1 MTSIQA
7 IDERNP
13 LGIRGI
19 DHLVFYVG
27 NASQAA
33 HYYLAAFG
41 FKTIAY
47 AGLETGLR
55 DSTSWVL
62 EQGAARIVVTS
73 GFDPQGL
80 VAKHA
85 TLHGDSVKDIAFRVD
100 NAERAFEAAIRRGA
114 HKVVEPT
121 VLEDEHGQATVAT
134 VFTFG
139 DTVHS
144 FIERNHYQGA
154 FLPGY
159 VPKGAVGE
167 TPKLD
172 ITGFDHFAVSVNPG
186 TLNDWID
193 FYLRVFGFRECHEE
207 NVFTSKSGMR
217 SKVVRGE
224 SDDCV
229 FPMMEPV
236 SGAIQS
242 QIQDYLNFNGGPG
255 VQHAALQTEDI
266 VAAVRGLGQR
276 GVEFRYTPRT
286 YYDSLPARV
295 GDLQESV
302 VEDLRELGVM
312 VDRDDD
318 GHLFQIFT
326 KAVTGRPTFFIELI
340 QRKGARGFGGG
351 NIRALFEAVER
362 EQAAQTA
369 AALQGVEVVGAG
381 K

>member
-1 MTSIQA
+1 MTIIRS

-19 DHLVFYVG
+19 DHLLFYVG

-41 FKTIAY
+41 FKAVAY
-47 AGLETGLR
+47 GGLETGLR
-55 DSTSWVL
+55 DCTSWVL
-62 EQGAARIVVTS
+62 EQGTARIVVSS
-73 GFDPQGL
+73 GLDPKG
-80 VAKHA
+80 AIARHA
-85 TLHGDSVKDIAFRVD
+85 ALHGDSVKDIAFRVD
-100 NAERAFEAAIRRGA
+100 NAERSFEAAIRRGA
-114 HKVVEPT
+114 HKVQEPT
-121 VLEDEHGQATVAT
+121 VREDEHGQVTVAT

-144 FIERNHYQGA
+144 FVERKQYEGP

-159 VPKGAVGE
+159 VSKPSTRE
-167 TPKLD
+167 IPKLG

-193 FYLRVFGFRECHEE
+193 FYIRVFGFRECHEE

-217 SKVVRGE
+217 SKVVRGD

-266 VAAVRGLGQR
+266 LAAVRGLGQR
-276 GVEFRYTPRT
+276 GVEFRYTPKA
-286 YYDSLPARV
+286 YYEALSARV
-295 GDLQESV
+295 GQLEES
-302 VEDLRELGVM
+302 VEDLKELGVM

-318 GHLFQIFT
+318 GQLFQIFT

-340 QRKGARGFGGG
+340 QRRGARGFGGG

-362 EQAAQTA
+362 EQTARAAMPQV
-369 AALQGVEVVGAG
+369 VEAVGAG